1 MIKIIENVKY
11 IIEIENFSFGPL
23 TREDLIENFK
33 DGRAFGLIG
42 EYILPAIS
50 GGKICKTKNGNF
62 YDFQKKGVKIEQRTL
77 TRRGL
82 KLTPS
87 SQIGSGRS
95 FKLKEFK
102 EKLDDI
108 DWFFIVD
115 NTNFPY
121 LEAVF
126 IKASKVG
133 LDQHSFR
140 YNPAREEFFNCA
152 KQVRINI

>member
-1 MIKIIENVKY
+1 MIKIVENVKY
-11 IIEIENFSFGPL
+11 IIEIKNFSFGPL
-23 TREDLIENFK
+23 SREDLIENFK

-50 GGKICKTKNGNF
+50 SGKISKAANGNS
-62 YDFQKKGVKIEQRTL
+62 YDVQKKGVKIEQRTL
-77 TRRGL
+77 TKRGL

-87 SQIGSGRS
+87 NQTGSGRS

-102 EKLDDI
+102 EKLDGI

-126 IKASKVG
+126 VKASKIG
-133 LDQHSFR
+133 LEQHSFR
-140 YNPAREEFFNCA
+140 YSSAREEFFNCA
-152 KQVRINI
+152 KQVSLDI